1 MRLFGKKQTFDERMR
16 LIVATVRNVMA
27 NRDWQELTQ
36 EEYAKQATEACGHR
50 RDQQTFVHA
59 MYFQKDGKI
68 LAVSP
73 VIMNDKNAFFGFH
86 EFALGRS
93 PKVAIPGCEVAVL
106 TNHYDFWHGPLPYT
120 FEEDVHLVNFARPQ
134 KGEEVS
140 AGDVIFALSAYLTAR
155 GY

>member
-1 MRLFGKKQTFDERMR
+1 MRLFEKKQTFDERMR

-73 VIMNDKNAFFGFH
+73 VIMN
-86 EFALGRS
+86 
-93 PKVAIPGCEVAVL
+93 
-106 TNHYDFWHGPLPYT
+106 HYDFWHGPLPYT

-140 AGDVIFALSAYLTAR
+140 AGDVIFALSAYLT
-155 GY
+155 

>member
-1 MRLFGKKQTFDERMR
+1 MRLFWKKQTFDERIR
-16 LIVATVRNVMA
+16 LIVTTVRQVMA
-27 NRDWQELTQ
+27 NHGWQELTQ
-36 EEYAKQATEACGHR
+36 EEYAKQVTEACGHR

-59 MYFQKDGKI
+59 KYFQKDGKV

-73 VIMNDKNAFFGFH
+73 VIMNDKDDFFGFH

-93 PKVAIPGCEVAVL
+93 PKMAIPGCEVAVL
-106 TNHYDFWHGPLPYT
+106 TNHYNFWHGALPYT

-134 KGEEVS
+134 AGERVS
-140 AGDVIFALSAYLTAR
+140 AVDVSFALSSYLTAR